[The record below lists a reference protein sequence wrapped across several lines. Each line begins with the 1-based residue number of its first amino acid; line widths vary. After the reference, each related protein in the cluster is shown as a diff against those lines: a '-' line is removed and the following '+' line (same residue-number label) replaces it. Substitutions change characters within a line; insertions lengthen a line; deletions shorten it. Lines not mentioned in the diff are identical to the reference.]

1 MMKHTGFSIV
11 STCQPYV
18 LIIVSALFMVV
29 PHTYASSEEMTVEDA
44 IQLGLKNN
52 YAIQIARNTAEI
64 AVNNKGKGLANFLPV
79 IDTNSDLRYDNT
91 NENTGSPMSFGDA
104 VTRTSDS
111 YLSLTWTLFDGF
123 RMFADKK
130 RYDELAMS
138 GEYEAR
144 DRIEGTVISIMGS
157 FFNLVQQEQLL
168 DVIRDTLAVSKR
180 RLEREEIRR
189 ELGGA
194 SSTDLLNAR
203 VNYNNDQ
210 STLLDQELAA
220 TIALN
225 ELNIAL
231 ARDPLTPVVV
241 KKEIVIPPL
250 VMGYEEI
257 LKMAQKEN
265 STLLTARFDK
275 QIAEEDVRIA
285 KSVFWPRLSLN
296 GNYGYADRTLFG
308 DEIIPGTDKNRHSID
323 STVGLFL
330 SFNVFNGNVDS
341 INLQNA
347 RLDLLNRDL
356 SLKNIENEITGLVR
370 ETYTTYQKRMAKV
383 KLEEENTITAQQ
395 NMELQ
400 KELYAT
406 GASDS
411 LDFRD
416 AQVLYARAQVNL
428 IVSRFDA
435 RISLL
440 EIQQLIGNV
449 AIE

>member
-1 MMKHTGFSIV
+1 MKHKRFSNV
-11 STCQPYV
+11 SLHKVCA
-18 LIIVSALFMVV
+18 LAIISLLFMVSAV
-29 PHTYASSEEMTVEDA
+29 CATPEEMTVEDA
-44 IQLGLKNN
+44 IRLGLKNN
-52 YAIQIARNTAEI
+52 YDIKIARNTAEI
-64 AVNNKGKGLANFLPV
+64 AANNKGKGIANFLPV
-79 IDTNSDLRYDNT
+79 IDTNSELRYDDT
-91 NENTGSPMSFGDA
+91 NESTGSPMSFGDS
-104 VTRTSDS
+104 VTRTSDT
-111 YLSLTWTLFDGF
+111 YLGLTWTLFDGF

-144 DRIEGTVISIMGS
+144 DRIERTVVSIMAS

-180 RLEREEIRR
+180 RLEREEVRR

-203 VNYNNDQ
+203 VNYNNDE
-210 STLLDQELAA
+210 STLLDQQLAV

-225 ELNIAL
+225 ELNIVL
-231 ARDPLTPVVV
+231 ARDPLTPVEV

-250 VMGYEEI
+250 TMNYEKLLEVA
-257 LKMAQKEN
+257 KKEN
-265 STLLTARFDK
+265 STLLTARYDK
-275 QIAEEDVRIA
+275 RVAEEEVKIA
-285 KSVFWPRLSLN
+285 QSAFWPRLFLN
-296 GNYGYADRTLFG
+296 GSYGYADRALFG
-308 DEIIPGTDKNRHSID
+308 DDILPGTDRRRHSID
-323 STVGLFL
+323 STIGLFV
-330 SFNVFNGNVDS
+330 SFNVFNGNIDK
-341 INLQNA
+341 INFQNA
-347 RLDLLNRDL
+347 RLELLNSDL
-356 SLKNIENEITGLVR
+356 NLQNIENRITGLVR
-370 ETYTTYQKRMAKV
+370 EKYTTYQKRMAKV
-383 KLEEENTITAQQ
+383 RIEEENTATAKQ

-440 EIQQLIGNV
+440 EIEQLIGKV

>member
-1 MMKHTGFSIV
+1 M
-11 STCQPYV
+11 
-18 LIIVSALFMVV
+18 
-29 PHTYASSEEMTVEDA
+29 
-44 IQLGLKNN
+44 N
-52 YAIQIARNTAEI
+52 
-64 AVNNKGKGLANFLPV
+64 
-79 IDTNSDLRYDNT
+79 
-91 NENTGSPMSFGDA
+91 FGDSVA
-104 VTRTSDS
+104 RTSDT

-144 DRIEGTVISIMGS
+144 DRIERTVVSIMGA

-180 RLEREEIRR
+180 RLELEEIRR
-189 ELGGA
+189 DLGGS

-210 STLLDQELAA
+210 STLLDQQLAV

-225 ELNIAL
+225 ELNIVL

-250 VMGYEEI
+250 AMGYEEI
-257 LKMAQKEN
+257 LKMAQDEN
-265 STLLTARFDK
+265 STLMTARFDK
-275 QIAEEDVRIA
+275 RVAEEDVRIA
-285 KSVFWPRLSLN
+285 KSAFWPRLSLN
-296 GNYGYADRTLFG
+296 GNYGYADRALFG
-308 DEIIPGTDKNRHSID
+308 DEIIPGTDRKRHSID

-330 SFNVFNGNVDS
+330 SFNVFNGNVDR
-341 INLQNA
+341 INFQNA

-370 ETYTTYQKRMAKV
+370 ETYTTYEKRMAKV
-383 KLEEENTITAQQ
+383 NLEEENTLTAQQ

-416 AQVLYARAQVNL
+416 AQVLYARAQVSL

-440 EIQQLIGNV
+440 EIQQLTGKV
-449 AIE
+449 AVE

>member
-1 MMKHTGFSIV
+1 MMKHMGFS
-11 STCQPYV
+11 YV
-18 LIIVSALFMVV
+18 GVGQVYLLTLTSVLFMVSFV
-29 PHTYASSEEMTVEDA
+29 FASSKEMTVEDA
-44 IQLGLKNN
+44 IRLGLRNN
-52 YAIQIARNTAEI
+52 YDIQIARNTAEI
-64 AVNNKGKGLANFLPV
+64 AVNNKGKGISNFLPV
-79 IDTNSDLRYDNT
+79 IDTNSELRYDNT
-91 NENTGSPMSFGDA
+91 NESTSSPTSFGDS
-104 VTRTSDS
+104 VTRTSDT

-130 RYDELAMS
+130 RYDQLALS
-138 GEYEAR
+138 GEAEAR
-144 DRIEGTVISIMGS
+144 DRVERTVVSIMAS

-180 RLEREEIRR
+180 RLELEEVRR

-203 VNYNNDQ
+203 VNYNNDE
-210 STLLDQELAA
+210 STLLDQQLAV

-225 ELNIAL
+225 ELNIVL

-241 KKEIVIPPL
+241 KKEIVIQPL
-250 VMGYEEI
+250 TMNYEE
-257 LKMAQKEN
+257 LLEMAKREN
-265 STLLTARFDK
+265 STLLTARYDK
-275 QIAEEDVRIA
+275 RVAAEDVRIA
-285 KSVFWPRLSLN
+285 QSAFWPRLFLN
-296 GNYGYADRTLFG
+296 GNYGYADRALFG
-308 DEIIPGTDKNRHSID
+308 DDIIPGTDRKRHSID
-323 STVGLFL
+323 STIGLFV
-330 SFNVFNGNVDS
+330 SFNVFNGNVDK

-347 RLDLLNRDL
+347 RLELLNRDL
-356 SLKNIENEITGLVR
+356 NLQNIENEITGLVR
-370 ETYTTYQKRMAKV
+370 EKYTTYQKRMAKV
-383 KLEEENTITAQQ
+383 RIEEENTDTAMQ

-416 AQVLYARAQVNL
+416 AQILYARAQVNL

-440 EIQQLIGNV
+440 EIEQLIGKV
-449 AIE
+449 AVE

>member
-1 MMKHTGFSIV
+1 MAAVIV
-11 STCQPYV
+11 CLS
-18 LIIVSALFMVV
+18 VSSPVIA
-29 PHTYASSEEMTVEDA
+29 ASSEAMTVEDA
-44 IQLGLKNN
+44 IKLGLKNN

-64 AVNNKGKGLANFLPV
+64 ADNNKGKGVAGFLPV
-79 IDTNSDLRYDNT
+79 IDTNSDFRYDNT
-91 NENTGSPMSFGDA
+91 NENTGSPASFGDA

-138 GEYEAR
+138 GEYQAR
-144 DRIEGTVISIMGS
+144 DQIERTVVTIMGS

-168 DVIRDTLAVSKR
+168 DVISDTLAVSKR
-180 RLEREEIRR
+180 RLELEEIRR

-210 STLLDQELAA
+210 STLLDQQLAA

-225 ELNIAL
+225 ELNIVL
-231 ARDPLTPVVV
+231 AQDPLTPVVV
-241 KKEIVIPPL
+241 EKEIVIPPL
-250 VMGYEEI
+250 AVGYEEL
-257 LKMAQKEN
+257 LKMARAQN
-265 STLLTARFDK
+265 STLLTARYDK
-275 QIAEEDVRIA
+275 RVAEEDVRIA

-296 GNYGYADRTLFG
+296 GNYGYADRDLFG
-308 DEIIPGTDKNRHSID
+308 DELIPGTDRNRHSID

-341 INLQNA
+341 INLQSA
-347 RLDLLNRDL
+347 RLDLLNREL
-356 SLKNIENEITGLVR
+356 SFKNIENEIAGLMR
-370 ETYTTYQKRMAKV
+370 EKYTTYQKRMAKV
-383 KLEEENTITAQQ
+383 QLEEENTLTAQQ
-395 NMELQ
+395 NLELQ

-416 AQVLYARAQVNL
+416 AQVLYARAQVSL

-440 EIQQLIGNV
+440 EIQQLIGKV

>member
-1 MMKHTGFSIV
+1 MKHMGFS
-11 STCQPYV
+11 YV
-18 LIIVSALFMVV
+18 GVGQVYLLTLTSVLFMVSFV
-29 PHTYASSEEMTVEDA
+29 FASSKEMTVEDA
-44 IQLGLKNN
+44 IRLGLRNN
-52 YAIQIARNTAEI
+52 YDIQIARNTAEI
-64 AVNNKGKGLANFLPV
+64 AVNNKGKGISNFLPV
-79 IDTNSDLRYDNT
+79 IDTNSELRYDNT
-91 NENTGSPMSFGDA
+91 NESTSSPTSFGDS
-104 VTRTSDS
+104 VTRTSDT

-130 RYDELAMS
+130 RYDQLALS
-138 GEYEAR
+138 GEAEAR
-144 DRIEGTVISIMGS
+144 DRVERTVVSIMAS

-180 RLEREEIRR
+180 RLELEEVRR

-203 VNYNNDQ
+203 VNYNNDE
-210 STLLDQELAA
+210 STLLDQQLAA

-225 ELNIAL
+225 ELNIVL

-241 KKEIVIPPL
+241 KKEIVIQPL
-250 VMGYEEI
+250 TMNYEE
-257 LKMAQKEN
+257 LLEMAKREN
-265 STLLTARFDK
+265 STLLTARYDK
-275 QIAEEDVRIA
+275 RVAAEDVRIA
-285 KSVFWPRLSLN
+285 QSAFWPRLFLN
-296 GNYGYADRTLFG
+296 GNYGYADRALFG
-308 DEIIPGTDKNRHSID
+308 DDIIPGTDRKRHSID
-323 STVGLFL
+323 STIGLFV
-330 SFNVFNGNVDS
+330 SFNVFNGNVDK

-347 RLDLLNRDL
+347 RLELLNRDL
-356 SLKNIENEITGLVR
+356 NLQNIENEITGLVR
-370 ETYTTYQKRMAKV
+370 EKYTTYQKRMAKV
-383 KLEEENTITAQQ
+383 RIEEENTDTAMQ

-416 AQVLYARAQVNL
+416 AQILYARAQVNL

-440 EIQQLIGNV
+440 EIEQLIGKV
-449 AIE
+449 AVE

>member
-1 MMKHTGFSIV
+1 MNHKSFSNVGIRQV
-11 STCQPYV
+11 CL
-18 LIIVSALFMVV
+18 LIIFSLLFMAPLVFAV
-29 PHTYASSEEMTVEDA
+29 PNEMTVEDA
-44 IQLGLKNN
+44 IRLGLKNN
-52 YAIQIARNTAEI
+52 YDIQIARNTAEI
-64 AVNNKGKGLANFLPV
+64 AINNKGKGIANFLPV
-79 IDTNSDLRYDNT
+79 IDTNSELRYDNT
-91 NENTGSPMSFGDA
+91 NENTSSPTSFGDS
-104 VTRTSDS
+104 VTRTSDT

-123 RMFADKK
+123 RMFADKN
-130 RYDELAMS
+130 RFDELAMS

-144 DRIEGTVISIMGS
+144 DRIERTVVNIMAA

-180 RLEREEIRR
+180 RLELEEVRR

-203 VNYNNDQ
+203 VNYNNDE
-210 STLLDQELAA
+210 STLLDQQLAS

-225 ELNIAL
+225 ELNIVL

-250 VMGYEEI
+250 TMAYEE
-257 LKMAQKEN
+257 LLTMAKEQN
-265 STLLTARFDK
+265 STLLTALYDK
-275 QIAEEDVRIA
+275 RVAEEDVRIA
-285 KSVFWPRLSLN
+285 KSVFWPRLFLN
-296 GNYGYADRTLFG
+296 GNYGYADRALFG
-308 DEIIPGTDKNRHSID
+308 DEIIPGTDRRRHSID
-323 STVGLFL
+323 STIGLFV
-330 SFNVFNGNVDS
+330 SFNVFNGNVDK
-341 INLQNA
+341 INLQNS
-347 RLDLLNRDL
+347 RLELLNRDL
-356 SLKNIENEITGLVR
+356 NLQNIENEITGLVR
-370 ETYTTYQKRMAKV
+370 EKYTTYQKRMAKV
-383 KLEEENTITAQQ
+383 KIEEENTATAKQ

-440 EIQQLIGNV
+440 EIEQLIGKV
-449 AIE
+449 AVE

>member
-1 MMKHTGFSIV
+1 MKHMGFS
-11 STCQPYV
+11 YV
-18 LIIVSALFMVV
+18 GVGQVYLLTLTSVLFMVSFV
-29 PHTYASSEEMTVEDA
+29 FASSKEMTVEDA
-44 IQLGLKNN
+44 IRLGLRNN
-52 YAIQIARNTAEI
+52 YDIQIARNTAEI
-64 AVNNKGKGLANFLPV
+64 AVNNKGKGISNFLPV
-79 IDTNSDLRYDNT
+79 IDTNSELRYDNT
-91 NENTGSPMSFGDA
+91 NESTSSPTSFGDS
-104 VTRTSDS
+104 VTRTSDT

-130 RYDELAMS
+130 RYDQLALS
-138 GEYEAR
+138 GEAEAR
-144 DRIEGTVISIMGS
+144 DRVERTVVSIMAS

-180 RLEREEIRR
+180 RLELEEVRR

-203 VNYNNDQ
+203 VNYNNDE
-210 STLLDQELAA
+210 STLLDQQLAA

-225 ELNIAL
+225 ELNIVL

-250 VMGYEEI
+250 TMHYEE
-257 LKMAQKEN
+257 LLEMAKREN
-265 STLLTARFDK
+265 STLLTARYDK
-275 QIAEEDVRIA
+275 RVAAEDVRIA
-285 KSVFWPRLSLN
+285 QSAFWPRLFLN
-296 GNYGYADRTLFG
+296 GNYGYADRALFG
-308 DEIIPGTDKNRHSID
+308 DDIIPGTDRKRHSID
-323 STVGLFL
+323 STIGLFV
-330 SFNVFNGNVDS
+330 SFNVFNGNVDK

-347 RLDLLNRDL
+347 RLELLNRDL
-356 SLKNIENEITGLVR
+356 NLQNIENEITGLVR
-370 ETYTTYQKRMAKV
+370 EKYTTYQKRMAKV
-383 KLEEENTITAQQ
+383 RIEEENTDTAMQ

-416 AQVLYARAQVNL
+416 AQILYARAQVNL

-440 EIQQLIGNV
+440 EIEQLIGKV
-449 AIE
+449 AVE